1 MNELRCTL
9 KDKINLISHV
19 HWLYCYMKFNVC
31 DDQNNLYTTY
41 WDNTLGPCGS
51 KCKYRDIYC

>member
-9 KDKINLISHV
+9 KDKINLISHI

-51 KCKYRDIYC
+51 KC